1 MNRAGNDTVRAAR
14 AMRTR
19 SFLERLPQHLEHVP
33 AELRHLVEEQHAVV
47 RQADLAGP
55 RVLPAADERDVRDR
69 VVRRAERPLG
79 DAGRARPAA
88 ARRPSE
94 ST

>member
-19 SFLERLPQHLEHVP
+19 SFLERLAQHLEHAA
-33 AELRHLVEEQHAVV
+33 AELRHLVEKEHAVM

-55 RVLPAADERDVRDR
+55 GVLPAADERDIRDR
-69 VVRRAERPLG
+69 VMRRAERPLG
-79 DAGRARPAA
+79 DQAVSGASSPAT
-88 ARRPSE
+88 E
-94 ST
+94 